1 MTDDAGRRV
10 VASHAIARRAF
21 RLAGFFG
28 AVAVLWALWVLLRG
42 GSWWGPVHAFL
53 AGTVLCAIAGAS
65 QMFTVTWSAAPA
77 PPATS
82 TTAQRLALAG
92 GTGCVLV
99 GVTAGL
105 RALTWVGGALLVA
118 SLALLA
124 WSIRRT
130 ISRSL
135 LRRFDLSSRF
145 YLLAF
150 ACGAVGV
157 TLGAVLG
164 TGAAG
169 AGFWR
174 VRLVHSH
181 LNLVGLVG
189 FTIVGRCPPS
199 FPPSPTIGRS
209 ADGGQGGVVARRG
222 VGGGMAS
229 GVAGRRSR
237 RHGNDA
243 GGRGGPGDGGWNRTE
258 VVGQGRTASVR
269 PGDGGSGVV
278 GGVGL
283 GRRTPSPGVFLPP
296 PSCSHLGGG
305 GGGSA
310 RCSSGRR
317 ISGAGPGRAA
327 SGAEV
332 PPHVP
337 PPGDPLAAAN
347 LAAVA
352 ALAGAEPVV
361 ALLVALWVADF
372 ALRPPASAPFRP
384 DPCGALVPGG
394 EGSLSR
400 GRVTFA
406 SRRWKGIPR

>member
-189 FTIVGRCPPS
+189 FTIVGTL
-199 FPPSPTIGRS
+199 PTFLPTLAHHRAVSGREAKAAWWLVVGS
-209 ADGGQGGVVARRG
+209 AA
-222 VGGGMAS
+222 GMAS
-229 GVAGRRSR
+229 GLWLGDAAVATGTMLAGVAALAMAGGIALRLWDKGRDRLPFVQVTAGVGWLAAWALADGLRLLGGVPPAPFGAATLVAVVAGVGQVLLGSLAYLVPVLAGPPLEPRFRRMSR
-237 RHGNDA
+237 RPA
-243 GGRGGPGDGGWNRTE
+243 
-258 VVGQGRTASVR
+258 
-269 PGDGGSGVV
+269 
-278 GGVGL
+278 
-283 GRRTPSPGVFLPP
+283 
-296 PSCSHLGGG
+296 
-305 GGGSA
+305 
-310 RCSSGRR
+310 
-317 ISGAGPGRAA
+317 I
-327 SGAEV
+327 
-332 PPHVP
+332 
-337 PPGDPLAAAN
+337 PLAAAN

-372 ALRPPASAPFRP
+372 ALRLAGLRSVSA
-384 DPCGALVPGG
+384 
-394 EGSLSR
+394 
-400 GRVTFA
+400 
-406 SRRWKGIPR
+406 